1 MSFDY
6 DLDEVWDEN
15 FLKLVSR
22 VEEQI
27 SSSSSSKNKNP
38 ISSTQNITSLLPPS
52 IEPSFTSNFNFSPP
66 RELSQSQNN
75 RIHRPP
81 PPPPDA
87 TSFTVTSFPIDHRRR
102 HQQPQE
108 TEIDRLKREL
118 QRVSQQVSH
127 LKQECEELKKDR
139 DDKEQQLR
147 SVTFNSDVTH
157 NEHGHQAF
165 YSGREQ
171 VTDLQDHNQISH
183 FFQNASTSLP
193 QAGPKSPFSEAKN
206 NRRTTC
212 ARRGSE
218 KLASDGI
225 NVSEGLDHPLS
236 DYQLCGS
243 YDLKGKNVQADRL
256 SVKADLRGRT
266 SIDSDLT
273 TSNECTVQAIIP
285 PETTAQPKFTKAV
298 GVQTETDTA
307 KSDLHSQNDLVNKFS
322 AIWGLP
328 TSQRSGKS
336 LVPKLLMIC
345 AADFYALFRCMGMNM
360 PSTLESLEDLA
371 LHDKLQYVQSAEAA
385 KVAHLYL
392 ILTKINNEMLQLD
405 ILIKALIELC
415 VVDNVVVVHKSLRIV
430 RVVLQHVLDLDARSY
445 HRDNVVIEGMGPRNN
460 TVEVCKSQK
469 GHNGVQF
476 GAAKNRASFL
486 GDDCSSIKSFDLDI
500 LSNEDH
506 GYSSI
511 VAFIAALDWL
521 SVFESMHQI
530 AVGNKEECIKVEAI
544 SVMNLILMKSNPCL
558 EREKFGSSLL
568 FESLSKLLQK
578 DSSLHVQM
586 HAVRLL
592 FLLLNCPKILV
603 LFCLGCKDELNS
615 GAAVDSSKN
624 ALTFQEFNTILEG
637 LAECIKCRGHGT
649 QVLKLRRLAIKV
661 LAFVASSGKS
671 CFEVLL
677 NPTISKGHN
686 FLEVIMQALASEMD
700 ADAVESTEPSETCKE
715 RTSLIREAL
724 ILLNRLAS
732 SPAYSGAVLQVLT
745 SSRDMVSLTIDVVNR
760 MSRKETDCW
769 KSNGAKKRKAEDE
782 IVDLARV
789 FRSRVFTYLGNTVS

>member
-1 MSFDY
+1 
-6 DLDEVWDEN
+6 
-15 FLKLVSR
+15 
-22 VEEQI
+22 
-27 SSSSSSKNKNP
+27 
-38 ISSTQNITSLLPPS
+38 
-52 IEPSFTSNFNFSPP
+52 
-66 RELSQSQNN
+66 
-75 RIHRPP
+75 
-81 PPPPDA
+81 
-87 TSFTVTSFPIDHRRR
+87 
-102 HQQPQE
+102 
-108 TEIDRLKREL
+108 REL
-118 QRVSQQVSH
+118 QLVSQQVSH

-147 SVTFNSDVTH
+147 SVTFNSDVNH
-157 NEHGHQAF
+157 NEHGHQDF
-165 YSGREQ
+165 YSGKEH
-171 VTDLQDHNQISH
+171 VIHLQDHHHISH
-183 FFQNASTSLP
+183 HFQNASTSLP
-193 QAGPKSPFSEAKN
+193 QTGPKSPFSEAKN
-206 NRRTTC
+206 NHRTTC

-218 KLASDGI
+218 KLACDGI
-225 NVSEGLDHPLS
+225 NVSEGLDHPSS
-236 DYQLCGS
+236 DNQLCGN
-243 YDLKGKNVQADRL
+243 YGLKGKSVQADGL
-256 SVKADLRGRT
+256 SVKNDLRSRT
-266 SIDSDLT
+266 SIDSGLT
-273 TSNECTVQAIIP
+273 ISNECTVQAVIP
-285 PETTAQPKFTKAV
+285 PETTAQPKYTRAV
-298 GVQTETDTA
+298 GVQTDTDTA
-307 KSDLHSQNDLVNKFS
+307 KSDLHSQHLLDKFS

-328 TSQRSGKS
+328 TNQRSGKS

-360 PSTLESLEDLA
+360 PSTLESLDDLA
-371 LHDKLQYVQSAEAA
+371 LHDKLQCGQSAEAA

-392 ILTKINNEMLQLD
+392 ILTKVNNEMLQLD

-415 VVDNVVVVHKSLRIV
+415 TIDNVIVVHKSLRIV
-430 RVVLQHVLDLDARSY
+430 RVVLQYVLDLDARSY
-445 HRDNVVIEGMGPRNN
+445 HRDNVVIEGMAPRNN
-460 TVEVCKSQK
+460 TVEICNSQK
-469 GHNGVQF
+469 GNNGVQF
-476 GAAKNRASFL
+476 GATKNRASFL
-486 GDDCSSIKSFDLDI
+486 GSDCSSIRSFDLDT

-506 GYSSI
+506 GYSSNI
-511 VAFIAALDWL
+511 AFISALEWMSL
-521 SVFESMHQI
+521 FESMHQI
-530 AVGNKEECIKVEAI
+530 AIGNKEEYIKVEAI
-544 SVMNLILMKSNPCL
+544 SVMNLILMKSHPCL

-568 FESLSKLLQK
+568 FESLSRLLQK
-578 DSSLHVQM
+578 DFSLHVQM

-603 LFCLGCKDELNS
+603 LFCSACKDESNS
-615 GAAVDSSKN
+615 EAAVDSSKN
-624 ALTFQEFNTILEG
+624 ALTFQGFNTILEG

-677 NPTISKGHN
+677 NQTISKGYN

-700 ADAVESTEPSETCKE
+700 ADAVESTEPSESSKE